1 MQLIQYNVT
10 TYFDNK
16 AIKLPKSDQKAS
28 KPLTSVS
35 ERLKGKT
42 GRIRGNLMG
51 KRVDFSARTV
61 ITSDPNLGLDE
72 LGVPVKIAMNVTF
85 PEVVTSYNIDSLTKL
100 VRNGRD
106 IYPGANFVV
115 PYSNIE
121 RGINTKIDLRYRK
134 KTVKLHFGDV
144 VERHLIEGDP
154 VLFNRQPTLHK
165 MSMMCHRVKVIKDEN
180 ICTFRI
186 NVNVTAPYNADF
198 DGDEMNMFIPQSIQA
213 QLELANIADVKR
225 QIITPRTSHVLI
237 KFKQDTII
245 GSFRMTEENIMINF
259 HDAMNIVSCIKNVK
273 PFTLPKRDIGTHEL
287 YSLIIPDGL
296 NYKQSS
302 NGKTTFDMNNGK
314 LLTGIVGEQILN
326 KKIVYFSWDRHG
338 PEITKNFYDNAQK
351 LTAKFLLLNGF
362 TVGLGDTMTDKET
375 LIKTNLLSESKM
387 LEVDHLITEIENN
400 PDLLDPQ
407 TFEENLQSLLK
418 ATDGEITKSIYGSL
432 NSKNNFYVMVA
443 AGAKGSAAN
452 IGKIIG
458 GVGQDVLEFKRIR
471 KRVNNRTLPH
481 FFQNDDRALARG
493 FIPNSYLKGLTPQE
507 IFFHHM
513 AGREGLID
521 TAIKTADSG
530 YLERK
535 LVKGMEDVMVCYD
548 GTVRSGNNVIIQ
560 MLYGGNHINQT
571 YYKDV
576 YLNIVNMNNE
586 KIKFTFGLTDD
597 EIKELIKLTKENYN
611 AIKLKND
618 DHVKNMIIYRDSLR
632 DLQEKGRYNYVTVQ
646 DSYQLPCNFSRIIDD
661 TKNMIL
667 RGTNPPEV
675 LKYEYI
681 LESIE
686 YILYPEV
693 TKIVYMLESEY
704 KKRDTF
710 KYRNQECG
718 KYLFKIALN
727 EYLSP
732 KKCLLN
738 YKFSKQQFDNVCEE
752 IISSFKKS
760 CVQPGDMVGT
770 VTAQTIGEIL
780 TQMSIIGHTK
790 ILVLSIQ
797 KNNNKKILTKTTMS
811 EFIEKLYNDYPNFIK
826 SILHHENSTEYCLA
840 FLENEYYI
848 CGVDND
854 EKVKWNKISHLSR
867 HPTNGNLLKIKTS
880 SGRYVTCTKSHNFLK
895 RTKDN
900 GIIAVTSDE
909 LKLKDRIPV
918 ARKIKYLTNNKF
930 IIIGDFKFDFTNQM
944 GWLIGAYLAEGTINN
959 YQINISNVSNEY
971 YKNMYNIG
979 ELLNI
984 DVKIRN
990 YKGEYGPSTTTSFNH
1005 KILANLITDT
1015 CGKGSFNKHI
1025 PQFAHNS
1032 NLDFVKGLLRGY
1044 FDGDGNISADR
1055 KIIRAGSRSKE
1066 LIEDITFLLSYLGI
1080 FASNYEEI
1088 KSNNPTPLYCLGIPH
1103 KYAKKFL
1110 EEIGTDFESKKKD
1123 IESIIEYSES
1133 IDPKI
1138 AKEFM
1143 DMIPE
1148 LGHIISRVST
1158 ILKMPGNSR
1167 LYGRYERKDLAIGR
1181 ETLLR
1186 YINKFTDKA
1195 RELNLYDDVKNDL
1208 DYLRLIYEGEVIWDE
1223 ITEIEEINDPKEY
1236 VYDFTVPQNET
1247 FMLYNGLIVHNTL
1260 NSVTHD
1266 EQIYYKNGDN
1276 CEIVNIGDMIDELLQ
1291 NDYQKIIKV
1300 NNETKTEYLD
1310 ISHMNLQVPSV
1321 DENGKMHW
1329 KLIEAVTR
1337 HLPGGNVVRIKTQSG
1352 REVVATKAKSF
1363 LMRKDNKLVD
1373 VAGSDIKI
1381 GDRLPVQLKA
1391 PKLDKYLEYLDLSKY
1406 LSKNEYIYGSEAI
1419 KAINFKNNNGIKN
1432 WWSNGKNKDFYLPY
1446 KRSDIFIDSIK
1457 KNKFI
1462 LNSNIILPLHNSSVK
1477 SNLAEMM
1484 LLDELCGFFFGA
1496 YLAEGCL
1503 SRAQVIISNNNEIYR
1518 NKIIEFA
1525 SRYNFKYHVQ
1535 IQNNKN
1541 FEGATSTDIRIHSI
1555 MLVDIVL
1562 KSCGKYS
1569 HDKNIPSWALISND
1583 NFVKG
1588 LLDGYFSGDG
1598 TVNKRDTY
1606 ICASS
1611 ASKKLLIGIS
1621 ELLNRFNIMCKI
1633 SQHIINNNNIGSKN
1647 IKPVNTLSIRNN
1659 NVNIFAEKIGLTI
1672 EAKQIIAE
1680 KSYNKNW
1687 KNINGRFDI
1696 IPGVNIKNIV
1706 GNFSRTYL
1714 YNVYNNTNDYEIKKV
1729 LFDTLNEDVY
1739 YDEIIEIEDLPIEKI
1754 TPNCDKVYD
1763 LTVAETRNFNMFG
1776 GLCMRDTFHQTGAGV
1791 KGMQGIPRFK
1801 ELLSYSKNISTPL
1814 MVIKLLPEV
1823 RNDKKK
1829 VHKITSYLKHIQLKD
1844 IVQKCEIIYDSNPL
1858 DSESFGTHDGID
1870 YSSKFNFTSS
1880 NPGLENVPW
1889 LFRLTLNR
1897 ESMLEYDVTLL
1908 DIRSKFVKY
1917 WMENFNDLTGMKKKS
1932 VITKVISGIILSN
1945 YDNSP
1950 KPIIH
1955 IKVELSNPNNSMLID
1970 LQQLILYKI
1979 SIKGT
1984 TDITSI
1990 ESIDDQQVLD
2000 YNDQGDII
2008 INKESILSTSGIDM
2022 NIVKNIKGIDFNK
2035 TFVNDVHTIYINFG
2049 IEAAR
2054 NLIVKEIDHLY
2065 TGSGNAINTTHIC
2078 LLADVMTNNGNITPI
2093 NRHGINRLDTDPL
2106 SRASFEMT
2114 VEQLLTAA
2122 AFNEVDHLRS
2132 VSSRIMT
2139 GMAFNGGTGLCN
2151 VFMDNDMLENSE
2163 LNPRSKSNIENI
2175 NKLDI
2180 NPLIDDIIK
2189 RDVENIFY
2197 IDE

>member
-1 MQLIQYNVT
+1 M
-10 TYFDNK
+10 
-16 AIKLPKSDQKAS
+16 
-28 KPLTSVS
+28 
-35 ERLKGKT
+35 
-42 GRIRGNLMG
+42 
-51 KRVDFSARTV
+51 
-61 ITSDPNLGLDE
+61 
-72 LGVPVKIAMNVTF
+72 
-85 PEVVTSYNIDSLTKL
+85 
-100 VRNGRD
+100 
-106 IYPGANFVV
+106 
-115 PYSNIE
+115 
-121 RGINTKIDLRYRK
+121 
-134 KTVKLHFGDV
+134 
-144 VERHLIEGDP
+144 
-154 VLFNRQPTLHK
+154 
-165 MSMMCHRVKVIKDEN
+165 
-180 ICTFRI
+180 
-186 NVNVTAPYNADF
+186 
-198 DGDEMNMFIPQSIQA
+198 
-213 QLELANIADVKR
+213 
-225 QIITPRTSHVLI
+225 
-237 KFKQDTII
+237 
-245 GSFRMTEENIMINF
+245 
-259 HDAMNIVSCIKNVK
+259 
-273 PFTLPKRDIGTHEL
+273 
-287 YSLIIPDGL
+287 
-296 NYKQSS
+296 
-302 NGKTTFDMNNGK
+302 
-314 LLTGIVGEQILN
+314 
-326 KKIVYFSWDRHG
+326 
-338 PEITKNFYDNAQK
+338 
-351 LTAKFLLLNGF
+351 
-362 TVGLGDTMTDKET
+362 
-375 LIKTNLLSESKM
+375 
-387 LEVDHLITEIENN
+387 
-400 PDLLDPQ
+400 
-407 TFEENLQSLLK
+407 
-418 ATDGEITKSIYGSL
+418 
-432 NSKNNFYVMVA
+432 
-443 AGAKGSAAN
+443 
-452 IGKIIG
+452 
-458 GVGQDVLEFKRIR
+458 
-471 KRVNNRTLPH
+471 
-481 FFQNDDRALARG
+481 
-493 FIPNSYLKGLTPQE
+493 
-507 IFFHHM
+507 
-513 AGREGLID
+513 
-521 TAIKTADSG
+521 
-530 YLERK
+530 
-535 LVKGMEDVMVCYD
+535 
-548 GTVRSGNNVIIQ
+548 
-560 MLYGGNHINQT
+560 
-571 YYKDV
+571 
-576 YLNIVNMNNE
+576 
-586 KIKFTFGLTDD
+586 
-597 EIKELIKLTKENYN
+597 
-611 AIKLKND
+611 
-618 DHVKNMIIYRDSLR
+618 
-632 DLQEKGRYNYVTVQ
+632 
-646 DSYQLPCNFSRIIDD
+646 
-661 TKNMIL
+661 
-667 RGTNPPEV
+667 
-675 LKYEYI
+675 
-681 LESIE
+681 
-686 YILYPEV
+686 
-693 TKIVYMLESEY
+693 
-704 KKRDTF
+704 
-710 KYRNQECG
+710 
-718 KYLFKIALN
+718 
-727 EYLSP
+727 
-732 KKCLLN
+732 
-738 YKFSKQQFDNVCEE
+738 
-752 IISSFKKS
+752 
-760 CVQPGDMVGT
+760 
-770 VTAQTIGEIL
+770 
-780 TQMSIIGHTK
+780 
-790 ILVLSIQ
+790 
-797 KNNNKKILTKTTMS
+797 
-811 EFIEKLYNDYPNFIK
+811 
-826 SILHHENSTEYCLA
+826 
-840 FLENEYYI
+840 
-848 CGVDND
+848 
-854 EKVKWNKISHLSR
+854 
-867 HPTNGNLLKIKTS
+867 
-880 SGRYVTCTKSHNFLK
+880 
-895 RTKDN
+895 
-900 GIIAVTSDE
+900 
-909 LKLKDRIPV
+909 
-918 ARKIKYLTNNKF
+918 
-930 IIIGDFKFDFTNQM
+930 
-944 GWLIGAYLAEGTINN
+944 
-959 YQINISNVSNEY
+959 
-971 YKNMYNIG
+971 
-979 ELLNI
+979 
-984 DVKIRN
+984 
-990 YKGEYGPSTTTSFNH
+990 
-1005 KILANLITDT
+1005 
-1015 CGKGSFNKHI
+1015 
-1025 PQFAHNS
+1025 
-1032 NLDFVKGLLRGY
+1032 
-1044 FDGDGNISADR
+1044 
-1055 KIIRAGSRSKE
+1055 
-1066 LIEDITFLLSYLGI
+1066 
-1080 FASNYEEI
+1080 
-1088 KSNNPTPLYCLGIPH
+1088 
-1103 KYAKKFL
+1103 
-1110 EEIGTDFESKKKD
+1110 
-1123 IESIIEYSES
+1123 
-1133 IDPKI
+1133 
-1138 AKEFM
+1138 
-1143 DMIPE
+1143 
-1148 LGHIISRVST
+1148 
-1158 ILKMPGNSR
+1158 
-1167 LYGRYERKDLAIGR
+1167 
-1181 ETLLR
+1181 
-1186 YINKFTDKA
+1186 
-1195 RELNLYDDVKNDL
+1195 
-1208 DYLRLIYEGEVIWDE
+1208 
-1223 ITEIEEINDPKEY
+1223 
-1236 VYDFTVPQNET
+1236 PQNET